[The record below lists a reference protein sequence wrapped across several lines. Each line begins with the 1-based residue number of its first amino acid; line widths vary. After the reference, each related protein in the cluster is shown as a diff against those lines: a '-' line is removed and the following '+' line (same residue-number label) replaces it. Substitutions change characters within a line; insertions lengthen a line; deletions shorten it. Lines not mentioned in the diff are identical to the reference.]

1 MLKHIRNVRFQFA
14 DIIPDYQMGGQT
26 CALFLSLRCW
36 LPLAPQLPC
45 LSQSTDSSANIHL
58 AAGGKEASNRPHR
71 DPGSLFRDWEH
82 LQALCELVSCLIVH
96 RQVTVLDLSR
106 YHLLKPQYIY
116 GRIKELQRAYRLRV
130 LLCHVD
136 VDDAVDPLA
145 QVTKAALLNDCTL
158 FCAWSP
164 LVRCAST
171 LLDTHAPGAGDLWC
185 TTELALGLGLLYQLS

>member
-1 MLKHIRNVRFQFA
+1 MRWV
-14 DIIPDYQMGGQT
+14 
-26 CALFLSLRCW
+26 
-36 LPLAPQLPC
+36 
-45 LSQSTDSSANIHL
+45 
-58 AAGGKEASNRPHR
+58 
-71 DPGSLFRDWEH
+71 
-82 LQALCELVSCLIVH
+82 VLIEH
-96 RQVTVLDLSR
+96 RQVTMFVLSR

-164 LVRCAST
+164 LVRCALT
-171 LLDTHAPGAGDLWC
+171 LLDTYAPGAGDVRC
-185 TTELALGLGLLYQLS
+185 NA